1 MPDMTAA
8 PSLHALTPLVE
19 LVSQYEDWI
28 LRRVI
33 EYAKV
38 HEYTR
43 YTSTLIEA
51 WRISIH
57 SLSEAMAQVLAAQE
71 EVSPPSLDDTFNE
84 TVIDQFSI
92 IEVRKHRA
100 RGVTLGMFLGLV
112 KYYRRGYYDLVREQR
127 FEPVVERA
135 YLDFL
140 ERFFDRFEI
149 GYSVEWNAPNAGQAV
164 DELQDQNRV
173 LTNEKNKYLTIFESL
188 YDPVILLDRQN
199 LIENINQ
206 AAAEL
211 FQAHN
216 LPAHRYYDQQPV
228 QQAFPWLAE
237 EIAAFAAGDEQE
249 LVVIKNLETTQGQRH
264 FQVKMKRMQDVSE
277 KYWGTVLILN
287 DLTERVQKEEA
298 LTLNRAIL
306 RWVNTLVGLSQRL
319 ATGTDTEDVLLE
331 AMGALHEL
339 TEPDVAVMGMWEP
352 ETGCFRLK
360 YRVTG
365 AGLEKTDRAYFPAA
379 GELETAEAAAEI
391 PGLEAPFDQ
400 VLVLPLKT
408 NEQNVGRLWV
418 GRSQHQPFTMSE
430 RVVLE
435 SIAHQMLIA
444 IEHDRLT
451 EQIESGAVVAERAR
465 LSREMHDGLAQILG
479 FLSLQMQSLESLV
492 SQGKLEETQAELR
505 RARERIRE
513 AQAEVRENI
522 LNLRTVL
529 SINGEVVPFLCE
541 TIAQFG
547 AQNGIETHVQNM
559 THPRTR
565 LSPICE
571 VQLVRVMHEAMA
583 NVRQHARA
591 DNLWVSFEESGSGLQ
606 VAIRDD
612 GVGFVEQALDKHFGL
627 NTMRERAESVHG
639 SLTIDSTPGQGTR
652 IDLHFP
658 CGTK

>member
-8 PSLHALTPLVE
+8 TSLHALTPLID
-19 LVSQYEDWI
+19 LVSQHEDRI

-51 WRISIH
+51 WRISIQ
-57 SLSEAMAQVLAAQE
+57 SLSEAMAQVVETHA
-71 EVSPPSLDDTFNE
+71 EVPMPSLGDTFNE

-112 KYYRRGYYDLVREQR
+112 KYYRRGYNDLVREQQ
-127 FEPVVERA
+127 FEPDVERA

-149 GYSVEWNAPNAGQAV
+149 GYSVEWNALNAGQAV
-164 DELQDQNRV
+164 DELQDQNRT

-188 YDPVILLDRQN
+188 YDPVILLDRN
-199 LIENINQ
+199 NFIENINQ

-216 LPAHRYYDQQPV
+216 LPAHRYYDQQPA

-237 EIAAFAAGDEQE
+237 EIATFAAGDEQE

-287 DLTERVQKEEA
+287 DLTERIQKEEA

-319 ATGTDTEDVLLE
+319 ASGTDTEDVLLE
-331 AMGALHEL
+331 AMGALHAL
-339 TEPDVAVMGMWEP
+339 TEPDAAVMGMWEP
-352 ETGCFRLK
+352 DAGRFRLK
-360 YRVTG
+360 YRVTA
-365 AGLEKTDRAYFPAA
+365 AGLEKTDLSHASAADELDRADR
-379 GELETAEAAAEI
+379 I
-391 PGLEAPFDQ
+391 PGIDASFDQ
-400 VLVLPLKT
+400 VLALPLKT
-408 NEQNVGRLWV
+408 NEQPVGRLWV
-418 GRSQHQPFTMSE
+418 GRALHRPFSSSE

-444 IEHDRLT
+444 IEHARLT

-465 LSREMHDGLAQILG
+465 LAREMHDGLAQILG

-492 SQGKLEETQAELR
+492 SQGKLEETLAELR

-529 SINGEVVPFLCE
+529 SINGDVVPFLCE

-547 AQNGIETHVQNM
+547 AQNGIETHVQNASQ
-559 THPRTR
+559 PRTR

-571 VQLVRVMHEAMA
+571 VQLVRVMQEALA
-583 NVRQHARA
+583 NVRQHAEA
-591 DNLWVSFEESGSGLQ
+591 NNLWVAFEESGSGLH
-606 VAIRDD
+606 VMIRDD
-612 GVGFVEQALDKHFGL
+612 GVGFVEPALDKHFGL
-627 NTMRERAESVHG
+627 TTMRERSESVHG
-639 SLTIDSTPGQGTR
+639 TLKIDSTPGQGTR

-658 CGTK
+658 CGNQ

>member
-1 MPDMTAA
+1 MPGMTAVS
-8 PSLHALTPLVE
+8 SLHALAPLIA
-19 LVSQYEDWI
+19 LVSQHEDWI

-33 EYAKV
+33 DYAKV

-51 WRISIH
+51 WRISIR

-112 KYYRRGYYDLVREQR
+112 KYYRRGYYDLVRDQK
-127 FEPVVERA
+127 FAASLERE

-149 GYSVEWNAPNAGQAV
+149 GYSVEWNTLNADQSV
-164 DELQDQNRV
+164 SELQDQNRT

-188 YDPVILLDRQN
+188 YDPVILLDRAN
-199 LIENINQ
+199 LIENVNQ

-216 LPAHRYYDQQPV
+216 LTGHRYYDQHPV
-228 QQAFPWLAE
+228 QQAFPWLAD
-237 EIAAFAAGDEQE
+237 EIAAFSASGEQE
-249 LVVIKNLETTQGQRH
+249 LVVVKNLETAQGQRH

-287 DLTERVQKEEA
+287 DLTERIKKEEA

-319 ATGTDTEDVLLE
+319 AGGADTEDVLLE
-331 AMGALHEL
+331 AMSALYEL
-339 TEPDVAVMGMWEP
+339 TEPDAAVLGMWEP
-352 ETGCFRLK
+352 EAGHFRLK
-360 YRVTG
+360 YRAG
-365 AGLEKTDRAYFPAA
+365 AGGLEKSEHTYVPAP
-379 GELETAEAAAEI
+379 GELDAPVAERI
-391 PGLEAPFDQ
+391 PGFVQTFDQ
-400 VLVLPLKT
+400 VLALPLKT
-408 NEQNVGRLWV
+408 NEQPVGRLWV
-418 GRSQHQPFTMSE
+418 GRAQPRPFSASE

-435 SIAHQMLIA
+435 SLAHQMLIA
-444 IEHDRLT
+444 IEHARLT

-479 FLSLQMQSLESLV
+479 FLSLQMQSLDSLV
-492 SQGKLEETQAELR
+492 SQGKLDETRAELR
-505 RARERIRE
+505 RARERIRD

-529 SINGEVVPFLCE
+529 SKNGEVVPFLCE
-541 TIAQFG
+541 YIAQFG
-547 AQNGIETHVQNM
+547 EQTGIQTHVHCADN
-559 THPRTR
+559 PRTS
-565 LSPICE
+565 LSPVCE
-571 VQLVRVMHEAMA
+571 VQLVRIMQEALA
-583 NVRQHARA
+583 NVRQHANA
-591 DNLWVSFEESGSGLQ
+591 NNVWVSLGESGAGFE
-606 VAIRDD
+606 VEIRDD
-612 GVGFVEQALDKHFGL
+612 GVGFIEPTAGKRFGL
-627 NTMRERAESVHG
+627 KSMRERTESVHG
-639 SLTIDSTPGQGTR
+639 ELVIDSTPGLGTR
-652 IDLHFP
+652 IHLRVPRSD
-658 CGTK
+658 K